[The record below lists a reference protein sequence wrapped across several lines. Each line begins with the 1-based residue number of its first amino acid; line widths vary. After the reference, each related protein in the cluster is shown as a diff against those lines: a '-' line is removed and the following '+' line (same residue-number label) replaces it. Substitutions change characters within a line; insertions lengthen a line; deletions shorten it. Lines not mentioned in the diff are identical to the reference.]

1 MIQADTL
8 KPGWKLVKFGDV
20 VRQVKDKVDPKKSGL
35 ERYIAGEHMDTD
47 DLRIRRWG
55 EINDNYLGPA
65 FNMRFKPGQ
74 VLYGS
79 RRTYLRKVA
88 VPDFEGICANTTF
101 VLEPKDSNILLPEF
115 LPFIMQTESFNEHS
129 IKQSKGSVN
138 PYVNFTDL
146 KWWEFALPPI
156 DDQRKIR
163 EILLKSKNN
172 YESVQNALSVF
183 IALRKSAI
191 DDLCTRYGG
200 QFVLLGEVCEI
211 QNGRSFP
218 SNYYQDEGIRLL
230 RPGNLGENGYL
241 KWTINNTVH
250 LPDSFKT
257 KEPAYLIESGDI
269 LINLT
274 AQSLEDGFMGRV
286 CIARDNDVSLLN
298 QRIGRL
304 LFKSSLVI
312 PEFIFRVL
320 QTSKF
325 QQHTVSMCEGTKVK
339 HLFWRHIEN
348 FKFKIPDIKEQEE
361 VVENL
366 QKIDSAVA
374 TFILKQ
380 EQQKQ
385 LHFNLINK
393 VSSNL

>member
-1 MIQADTL
+1 
-8 KPGWKLVKFGDV
+8 
-20 VRQVKDKVDPKKSGL
+20 
-35 ERYIAGEHMDTD
+35 
-47 DLRIRRWG
+47 
-55 EINDNYLGPA
+55 
-65 FNMRFKPGQ
+65 
-74 VLYGS
+74 
-79 RRTYLRKVA
+79 
-88 VPDFEGICANTTF
+88 
-101 VLEPKDSNILLPEF
+101 
-115 LPFIMQTESFNEHS
+115 
-129 IKQSKGSVN
+129 
-138 PYVNFTDL
+138 
-146 KWWEFALPPI
+146 
-156 DDQRKIR
+156 
-163 EILLKSKNN
+163 
-172 YESVQNALSVF
+172 
-183 IALRKSAI
+183 
-191 DDLCTRYGG
+191 
-200 QFVLLGEVCEI
+200 
-211 QNGRSFP
+211 
-218 SNYYQDEGIRLL
+218 
-230 RPGNLGENGYL
+230 
-241 KWTINNTVH
+241 VH